1 MRSSFL
7 DDKELCLII
16 EIPQSYVERLGIV
29 NARSLQKE
37 ERMKHVFLF
46 YIITSFYLYYSA
58 KLNYRLLNYLKNNYL
73 IFL

>member
-1 MRSSFL
+1 M

-46 YIITSFYLYYSA
+46 YIITSFLFILFRQA
-58 KLNYRLLNYLKNNYL
+58 
-73 IFL
+73 